1 MIGWLDCTAGA
12 SGDMLLGAVVDAGVP
27 LATLQ
32 DAVDTVAVEPIA
44 LSVESVTRG
53 GLGATRVQVSAPRS
67 TITRTWPDVRDLLI
81 NARLDEAVRTK
92 ALDVFARLA
101 AAEARVHRVAAEQV
115 RFHEVGALDAIA
127 DIVGVCAGLHALDLT
142 SLGAGRVTLGSG
154 VVRSEHG
161 LIPVPAP
168 AVLELLSAV
177 SAPVW
182 AGPAP
187 YEMCTPTGAALLAAH
202 VDRWGTLPTMN
213 VSRTGA
219 GAGRREIDELPNLV
233 RLVLGEAADP
243 VPDAADGTGDQHP
256 AVVIEANVDD
266 LDPRLWPGVLARLM
280 AAGAA
285 DAWLTPILMKKG
297 RPAHT
302 LHVLCAP
309 TQVAELRA
317 IIFAETSTIGV
328 RQSSVGKYA
337 LDRENATVDVDGNP
351 VRVKIARQG
360 GEVVNVSVEYDD
372 VAAAAAALGRPV
384 KAVLAAAA
392 EAARAVAGR
401 R

>member
-1 MIGWLDCTAGA
+1 VIGWLDCTAGA

-219 GAGRREIDELPNLV
+219 GAGRRAIRRRNGRMDSALT
-233 RLVLGEAADP
+233 R
-243 VPDAADGTGDQHP
+243 
-256 AVVIEANVDD
+256 
-266 LDPRLWPGVLARLM
+266 WPSTASR
-280 AAGAA
+280 AGR
-285 DAWLTPILMKKG
+285 T
-297 RPAHT
+297 
-302 LHVLCAP
+302 VSAP
-309 TQVAELRA
+309 TIA
-317 IIFAETSTIGV
+317 TSTAAMPPKPIE
-328 RQSSVGKYA
+328 RRKTCGKISR
-337 LDRENATVDVDGNP
+337 LPREIPTVSPENATVRPAV
-351 VRVKIARQG
+351 VMVARSA
-360 GEVVNVSVEYDD
+360 VSTSPS
-372 VAAAAAALGRPV
+372 AFGSSSRNLLTMNSA
-384 KAVLAAAA
+384 
-392 EAARAVAGR
+392 
-401 R
+401 